1 LYLYCTTAL
10 SPLLLSTE
18 VNEPHEG
25 LRKTEA
31 QWPVHQINWQKSRYV
46 YDMFYTFH
54 RIDRQV
60 YEFCVKNKL
69 VDGALIAKWKKA
81 GYERLCSTYVINPQN
96 YKFGTVSI
104 CRVPRFS
111 LTEGMEIEDPVT
123 GCRGCASGPGGNKN
137 IFGNKYGQYL
147 AAIQIAR
154 ESRQEADQSN
164 DEDGEGEEEEGGEE
178 EMKESRKVVSEA
190 EDDEDDDD
198 APVGA
203 ADGSSGVK
211 KTTSIWARQEEEDQ
225 IELPEEVIGVLA
237 GDADR
242 EGRRAAQHLSTAG
255 GHDGQSD
262 KKKQRRS

>member
-1 LYLYCTTAL
+1 
-10 SPLLLSTE
+10 
-18 VNEPHEG
+18 
-25 LRKTEA
+25 
-31 QWPVHQINWQKSRYV
+31 
-46 YDMFYTFH
+46 MFYTFH

-69 VDGALIAKWKKA
+69 VDPALIAKWKKA

-154 ESRQEADQSN
+154 ENRQEQQDQ
-164 DEDGEGEEEEGGEE
+164 GEGDDDEEGGEE
-178 EMKESRKVVSEA
+178 EMKEAKVAVSEK
-190 EDDEDDDD
+190 EEEEEDDDD

-211 KTTSIWARQEEEDQ
+211 KAASIWARREEEEEL
-225 IELPEEVIGVLA
+225 ELPEAVIGVLA
-237 GDADR
+237 GEADR
-242 EGRRAAQHLSTAG
+242 EGRRAAQHLSTGAG
-255 GHDGQSD
+255 STTADEGSE
-262 KKKQRRS
+262 KKKQRRG